1 MRVRTLLIICA
12 AVVLAATALKG
23 QTLRDD
29 PGLPDSVLVDSA
41 VAYLTDPDSGIVPIN
56 FINDEPLAGIEVTL
70 IYDSPDVT
78 LDSFSFVGSRVE
90 YATFKGILTSNST
103 VTIYCF
109 PVGEEPL
116 IASGSGLFGRLHFSY
131 LPTIDTQI
139 VTINSITI
147 IDDDI
152 EYSTTFSDSAS
163 NAFKPQFQKGYLD
176 IQGSASCCIGDRG
189 NVDGDDK
196 DAVNVADVTYLVDFI
211 FFGGPEPPCTE
222 EGNVDGDPGESINI
236 ADLTYLVDFIFHGGP
251 PPPSCP

>member
-1 MRVRTLLIICA
+1 MRVRTLLTICT
-12 AVVLAATALKG
+12 AVVLAAATSNG
-23 QTLRDD
+23 QALRDD
-29 PGLPDSVLVDSA
+29 PGLPDSVLVDSV
-41 VAYLTDPDSGIVPIN
+41 VAYLAGPGIVPIN

-90 YATFKGILTSNST
+90 YATFKGILTSDST
-103 VTIYCF
+103 VIIYCF

-116 IASGSGLFGRLHFSY
+116 IAPGSGLFGRLHFSY

-189 NVDGDDK
+189 NVDGSLD

-211 FFGGPEPPCTE
+211 FFGGPEPPCIE
-222 EGNVDGDPGESINI
+222 EGNVDGIGGINVG
-236 ADLTYLVDFIFHGGP
+236 DLTYLVDFIFLGGP

>member
-1 MRVRTLLIICA
+1 MRVRTLLTICA
-12 AVVLAATALKG
+12 AVVLAAATSKG
-23 QTLRDD
+23 QALRDD
-29 PGLPDSVLVDSA
+29 PGLPDSVLVDS
-41 VAYLTDPDSGIVPIN
+41 VIAYLAGPGIVPIN

-78 LDSFSFVGSRVE
+78 LDSFSFVGSRVD
-90 YATFKGILTSNST
+90 YATFKGILTNDST
-103 VTIYCF
+103 VTIYSF

-116 IASGSGLFGRLHFSY
+116 IAPGFGLFGRLHFSY

-139 VTINSITI
+139 VTTDSITI

-189 NVDGDDK
+189 NVDGDSN
-196 DAVNVADVTYLVDFI
+196 DAVNVADVNYLVNFI
-211 FFGGPEPPCTE
+211 FFGGPEPPCTME
-222 EGNVDGDPGESINI
+222 ANVDGDTEESVNI
-236 ADLTYLVDFIFHGGP
+236 ADLIYLVDYIFFSGDP
-251 PPPSCP
+251 PPPCP

>member
-1 MRVRTLLIICA
+1 MRVRTLLTICA
-12 AVVLAATALKG
+12 VVVLAAATSNG
-23 QTLRDD
+23 QVLRDD
-29 PGLPDSVLVDSA
+29 PGLPDLVLVDSA
-41 VAYLTDPDSGIVPIN
+41 IAYLTDSDSGIVPIN
-56 FINDEPLAGIEVTL
+56 FINDEPLVGIEVTL

-90 YATFKGILTSNST
+90 YATFKGILTSDST
-103 VTIYCF
+103 VIIYSF

-116 IASGSGLFGRLHFSY
+116 IAPGSGLFGRLHYSY

-139 VTINSITI
+139 VTIDSITI

-176 IQGSASCCIGDRG
+176 IQESASCCIGDRG
-189 NVDGDDK
+189 NVDGSIDEP
-196 DAVNVADVTYLVDFI
+196 VNVGDVIYLVDFI
-211 FFGGPEPPCTE
+211 FFGGPEPPCIE
-222 EGNVDGDPGESINI
+222 EGNVDGIGEINVG
-236 ADLTYLVDFIFHGGP
+236 DLIYLVNFIFHQGP

>member
-1 MRVRTLLIICA
+1 MRVRTLLTICA
-12 AVVLAATALKG
+12 VVVLAAATSNG
-23 QTLRDD
+23 QVLRDD

-41 VAYLTDPDSGIVPIN
+41 VAYLAGPGIVPIN

-90 YATFKGILTSNST
+90 YATFKGILISDST
-103 VTIYCF
+103 VIIYSF

-116 IASGSGLFGRLHFSY
+116 IAPGSGLFGRLHFSY
-131 LPTIDTQI
+131 LPTIDTQLI
-139 VTINSITI
+139 TIDSITI

-176 IQGSASCCIGDRG
+176 IQETASCCIGDRG
-189 NVDGDDK
+189 NADGSPD
-196 DAVNVADVTYLVDFI
+196 DAVNVGDITYLVDFL
-211 FFGGPEPPCTE
+211 FFGGPEPPCTME
-222 EGNVDGDPGESINI
+222 ANVDGDAQESVNVG
-236 ADLTYLVDFIFHGGP
+236 DVTYLTNYLFYDGP
-251 PPPSCP
+251 PPPPCP